1 MKFPL
6 KLGSN
11 KVKFLFF
18 SLFQCVFLMKKMTKL
33 TFSIVISFET
43 FIRFTLLSTATIP
56 TVESGCVTE
65 ILRETFSDGS
75 ALALL
80 QNSCI

>member
-1 MKFPL
+1 MA
-6 KLGSN
+6 
-11 KVKFLFF
+11 
-18 SLFQCVFLMKKMTKL
+18 KL

-56 TVESGCVTE
+56 TIESGRVTE